1 MLLAVCRYRIERSYG
16 PWKVSI
22 SHRAMTPPF
31 TAVFFCVHGA
41 GCTGAR
47 NTMNKC
53 KDHHRWSLH
62 VWRARQD
69 YSGHPALHPFGA
81 AAAARQRSNS
91 LPANLSLDFVKTA
104 ALRAAPGA
112 PPNAALR
119 AAARRAE
126 GRMPEVNRSATPPN
140 HDQDTTST
148 KLKYKRKYSA
158 HDAFSQK
165 LRPNSIPRYAS
176 DDKPLFF

>member
-1 MLLAVCRYRIERSYG
+1 MARPFGGRRSTG
-16 PWKVSI
+16 PSLNL
-22 SHRAMTPPF
+22 RLTPAP
-31 TAVFFCVHGA
+31 
-41 GCTGAR
+41 R
-47 NTMNKC
+47 P
-53 KDHHRWSLH
+53 
-62 VWRARQD
+62 
-69 YSGHPALHPFGA
+69 YGA
-81 AAAARQRSNS
+81 AATQRSNS